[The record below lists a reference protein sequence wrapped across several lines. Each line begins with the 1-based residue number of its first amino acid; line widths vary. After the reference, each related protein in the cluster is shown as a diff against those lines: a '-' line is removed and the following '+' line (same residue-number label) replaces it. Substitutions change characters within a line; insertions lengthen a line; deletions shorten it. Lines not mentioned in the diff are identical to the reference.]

1 MSSHK
6 SPLPRGNA
14 RMSTLTFRRIPGVAP
29 DGTII
34 PERGPAIKKTKRIII
49 KKLLPQLN
57 VVSKLKAGT
66 TSSSTS
72 SGDSSSGKS
81 SGGAGSSDLKHT
93 GASHHNSSLTLGSL
107 QKLTPRQRHL
117 AVNSEQTTQQ
127 TSPSCGSRRTSMLPN
142 RTAPTSPVSL
152 REHLTPT
159 HGDGRG
165 GENRRIRVSSLME
178 PVSEGGVLIR
188 EESNSPSVA
197 VAAVDGSWEAA
208 PNLFSTRQKS
218 PKHHS
223 LLTERSNGSVFASL
237 MEKFQVD
244 IRKVNAQSKKV
255 HASRPNIVHLE
266 HPITSCHSSTQ
277 LTEFSKNQAVKR
289 RNIQGCKRR
298 SSGFGMSMSCG
309 DGRTSFMFTS
319 QGPLEV
325 AG

>member
-1 MSSHK
+1 MSS
-6 SPLPRGNA
+6 
-14 RMSTLTFRRIPGVAP
+14 LTFRRIPGVAP

-34 PERGPAIKKTKRIII
+34 PESGPAIKKIKKIII

-57 VVSKLKAGT
+57 VLSKLKAGT
-66 TSSSTS
+66 KSSSEES
-72 SGDSSSGKS
+72 SEESNEESSES

-93 GASHHNSSLTLGSL
+93 GASHHNSSPTLGSL

-117 AVNSEQTTQQ
+117 AVNSEQTTQ
-127 TSPSCGSRRTSMLPN
+127 TCGSRRTNMLPR
-142 RTAPTSPVSL
+142 RTSPTSPVSPG
-152 REHLTPT
+152 EHLTPA

-165 GENRRIRVSSLME
+165 GGKRRIRVSSLME
-178 PVSEGGVLIR
+178 PVSEGGVPAIR
-188 EESNSPSVA
+188 EESNSPPSVA
-197 VAAVDGSWEAA
+197 VAAAVDGSWEAA
-208 PNLFSTRQKS
+208 PIMFSTRQKS
-218 PKHHS
+218 PKNHT

-237 MEKFQVD
+237 MAKFQVD
-244 IRKVNAQSKKV
+244 IRKVNEQSKKV

-266 HPITSCHSSTQ
+266 NPITSCHSSTQ